1 VLGAIQESA
10 ISAKSENS
18 IIIVVIHY
26 SVATLRF
33 FRFSSFVLRF
43 SDACPIVSILH
54 FFKISFVLRLPF
66 LRKRSLQRSTVLVF
80 SATKQNKRTKIGIF
94 LLLQA
99 IKRNNRVLHV
109 IFLLLYGRGRNKLVT
124 NVIFRAL
131 QEKSENRRT
140 IAH

>member
-1 VLGAIQESA
+1 MLNRRIV
-10 ISAKSENS
+10 KK
-18 IIIVVIHY
+18 IVVIHY

-33 FRFSSFVLRF
+33 FRFSIRFTILRLLPDCVDSTF
-43 SDACPIVSILH
+43 

-66 LRKRSLQRSTVLVF
+66 LRKRSLQRSIVLVF
-80 SATKQNKRTKIGIF
+80 SDTKQNKHAKIGIF

-99 IKRNNRVLHV
+99 IKRNNRALHV

-131 QEKSENRRT
+131 QEKSENRCARGKYNK
-140 IAH
+140 AS